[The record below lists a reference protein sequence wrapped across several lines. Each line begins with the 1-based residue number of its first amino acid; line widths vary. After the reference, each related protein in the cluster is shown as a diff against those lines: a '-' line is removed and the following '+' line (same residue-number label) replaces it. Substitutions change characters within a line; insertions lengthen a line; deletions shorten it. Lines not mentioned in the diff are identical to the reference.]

1 MYVILLKVNF
11 LYLDYKIYIIHLL
24 ETQTAVI
31 CKILIQ
37 QDFKANI
44 CEILCQF
51 KEFMR
56 FI

>member
-1 MYVILLKVNF
+1 MYVILLKMNF